1 MAQLIVEIHIPLTS
15 KGPRLPPG
23 ATWPRSSAIIAADD
37 PFPWIG
43 EVEEYL
49 VEREEDGTFE
59 VHDDGEE
66 LGDDYLYFIT
76 GASEE
81 TLLAVAAA
89 VAALPGI
96 PQGVF
101 AIVTDDEAEEMGV
114 GRRVPLT

>member
-1 MAQLIVEIHIPLTS
+1 MPDSPDYEF
-15 KGPRLPPG
+15 R
-23 ATWPRSSAIIAADD
+23 
-37 PFPWIG
+37 WID

-49 VEREEDGTFE
+49 AEREETGTFE
-59 VHDDGEE
+59 VYDDGEE
-66 LGDDYLYFIT
+66 LGDAYLFFIA

-81 TLLAVAAA
+81 TLLTVAAD
-89 VAALPGI
+89 VAALPSV